1 MNTVPKVVNRENC
14 CGRDVEGQRLLIGFG
29 GTGGAGGAGNN
40 KDSIRGDF
48 MFRTLRSLPETYS

>member
-40 KDSIRGDF
+40 KDSIEAISCFAR
-48 MFRTLRSLPETYS
+48 